1 MLTRTHLCRE
11 KFVSSISSKA
21 KVTLNTLTGLKA
33 KGEPFACVTAYD
45 ATFAE
50 IASSAGIEVLLVG
63 DSLGMVIQGHD
74 STLSVTMEDI
84 LYHLQAVTRGNV
96 NSLIMA
102 DMPFMSYYSEGLT
115 LRNAAQLLRAGAH
128 VVKLEGGRWIG
139 ESTRLLVERGIPV
152 CAHMGLTPQSIN
164 RFGGFRVQGRDP
176 QQAQTIL
183 DEAAYLEEAG
193 ASLLLLE
200 AIPQQLAERITQRL
214 RIPVIG
220 IGAGPHVDG
229 QIMVMHDLLGI
240 TPPGIKVP
248 KFVKNF
254 LAESA
259 DGIRGA
265 FASYSRAVK
274 SGSFPGPEHSY

>member
-1 MLTRTHLCRE
+1 M
-11 KFVSSISSKA
+11 SSSNPKP
-21 KVTLNTLTGLKA
+21 KVTLNALAALKG
-33 KGEPFACVTAYD
+33 KREPFACLTAYD

-50 IASSAGIEVLLVG
+50 IASSVGIEVLLVG

-74 STLSVTMEDI
+74 STLPVTMEDI
-84 LYHLQAVTRGNV
+84 LYHLDAVKRGNV
-96 NSLIMA
+96 GSLIMG
-102 DMPFMSYYSEGLT
+102 DMPFMSYYSEGQT
-115 LRNAAQLLRAGAH
+115 LKNAAQLMRAGAH
-128 VVKLEGGRWIG
+128 VVKLEGGRWIA

-183 DEAAYLEEAG
+183 DEAVYLEEAG
-193 ASLLLLE
+193 ASVLLLE

-220 IGAGPHVDG
+220 IGAGKHVDG

-240 TPPGIKVP
+240 TPTGIKVP

-254 LAESA
+254 LAQSQ

-265 FASYSRAVK
+265 FAAYLKAVK
-274 SGSFPGPEHSY
+274 EGAFPGPEHSY

>member
-1 MLTRTHLCRE
+1 M
-11 KFVSSISSKA
+11 SSTSSKP
-21 KVTLNTLTGLKA
+21 KVTLNTLISLKA
-33 KGEPFACVTAYD
+33 KGERFACITAYD

-50 IASSAGIEVLLVG
+50 IASSVGIEIVLVG

-74 STLSVTMEDI
+74 STLPVTVEDI
-84 LYHLQAVTRGNV
+84 VYHLEAVKRGNV
-96 NSLIMA
+96 GSLIMG

-115 LRNAAQLLRAGAH
+115 LKNAAQLMRAGAH
-128 VVKLEGGRWIG
+128 TVKLEGGRWIG

-176 QQAQTIL
+176 QQAQAIL
-183 DEAAYLEEAG
+183 DEALYLEQVG

-220 IGAGPHVDG
+220 IGAGKQVDG

-240 TPPGIKVP
+240 TPPAIKVP
-248 KFVKNF
+248 RFVKNF
-254 LAESA
+254 LADSE

-265 FASYSRAVK
+265 FAAYLRAVK
-274 SGSFPGPEHSY
+274 DGSFPGPEHSY

>member
-1 MLTRTHLCRE
+1 M
-11 KFVSSISSKA
+11 SSTSSKA
-21 KVTLNTLTGLKA
+21 RVTLNTLTALKA
-33 KGEPFACVTAYD
+33 RRERFACVTAYD

-63 DSLGMVIQGHD
+63 DTLGMVIQGHD
-74 STLSVTMEDI
+74 STLPVTMEDV
-84 LYHLQAVTRGNV
+84 LYHLDAVRRGNAG
-96 NSLIMA
+96 SLIMG

-115 LRNAAQLLRAGAH
+115 LENAAQIMRAGAH
-128 VVKLEGGRWIG
+128 VVKLEGGRWIA

-176 QQAQTIL
+176 QQAETIL
-183 DEAAYLEEAG
+183 AEALYLEEAG

-200 AIPQQLAERITQRL
+200 AIPQQLAQRITERL

-220 IGAGPHVDG
+220 IGAGKQVDA
-229 QIMVMHDLLGI
+229 QIMVLHDMLGI

-254 LAESA
+254 LAEST

-265 FASYSRAVK
+265 FTAYLRAVK
-274 SGSFPGPEHSY
+274 DGSFPGPEHSY

>member
-1 MLTRTHLCRE
+1 MSGTNP
-11 KFVSSISSKA
+11 
-21 KVTLNTLTGLKA
+21 KVTLNTLSALKT
-33 KGEPFACVTAYD
+33 KGERFACVTAYD
-45 ATFAE
+45 AIFAE
-50 IASSAGIEVLLVG
+50 IASSTGIEVVLVG
-63 DSLGMVIQGHD
+63 DSLGMVLQGHD
-74 STLSVTMEDI
+74 STLPVTMADI
-84 LYHLQAVTRGNV
+84 LYHLDAVRRGNV
-96 NSLIMA
+96 GSLIMG

-115 LRNAAQLLRAGAH
+115 LGNAAQLMRAGAH

-183 DEAAYLEEAG
+183 DEAVYLEEAG

-200 AIPQQLAERITQRL
+200 AIPQQLAERIAQRL

-220 IGAGPHVDG
+220 IGAGKQVDG

-240 TPPGIKVP
+240 TPTGIKVP

-254 LAESA
+254 LTESE

-265 FASYSRAVK
+265 FAAYLRAVK
-274 SGSFPGPEHSY
+274 DGSFPGPEHSY

>member
-1 MLTRTHLCRE
+1 MSGANAKT
-11 KFVSSISSKA
+11 
-21 KVTLNTLTGLKA
+21 KVTLNTLAALKA
-33 KGEPFACVTAYD
+33 RSERFACITAYE
-45 ATFAE
+45 ATLAE
-50 IASSAGIEVLLVG
+50 IASGVGIEVLLVG
-63 DSLGMVIQGHD
+63 DTLGMVIQGHD
-74 STLSVTMEDI
+74 STLPVRMNDI
-84 LYHLQAVTRGNV
+84 LYHLDAVRRGNSG
-96 NSLIMA
+96 SLIMA

-115 LRNAAQLLRAGAH
+115 LRNAARLMRAGAQ

-176 QQAQTIL
+176 QQAQAIL
-183 DEAAYLEEAG
+183 DEAVYLEEAG

-200 AIPQQLAERITQRL
+200 AVPQQLAERVTRRL
-214 RIPVIG
+214 SIPVIG
-220 IGAGPHVDG
+220 IGAGKPVDG

-240 TPPGIKVP
+240 TPSGIKVP

-254 LAESA
+254 LAESD

-265 FASYSRAVK
+265 FAAYLRAVK
-274 SGSFPGPEHSY
+274 EGSFPGPQHSY

>member
-1 MLTRTHLCRE
+1 M
-11 KFVSSISSKA
+11 SSISSGP
-21 KVTLNTLTGLKA
+21 KVTLKTLEAIKR
-33 KGEPFACVTAYD
+33 KGERFACITAYD
-45 ATFAE
+45 ASFAE

-63 DSLGMVIQGHD
+63 DSLGMVVQGHD
-74 STLSVTMEDI
+74 STLPVTVENI
-84 LYHLQAVTRGNV
+84 LYHLEMVRRGNRG
-96 NSLIMA
+96 SLIMG

-115 LRNAAQLLRAGAH
+115 LENAAQLMRAGAH
-128 VVKLEGGRWIG
+128 IVKLEGGRWIA

-176 QQAQTIL
+176 EQAQTIL
-183 DEAAYLEEAG
+183 DEAVYLEEAG

-200 AIPQQLAERITQRL
+200 AIPAQLAQRITSQL

-220 IGAGPHVDG
+220 IGAGRHVDA

-240 TPPGIKVP
+240 TPPDIKVP

-254 LAESA
+254 LAESPT
-259 DGIRGA
+259 GIRGA
-265 FASYSRAVK
+265 FEAYVKAVK
-274 SGSFPGPEHSY
+274 DGSFPGPEHSY

>member
-1 MLTRTHLCRE
+1 MA
-11 KFVSSISSKA
+11 SSSMRQN
-21 KVTLNTLTGLKA
+21 VTLQTLSALKA
-33 KGEPFACVTAYD
+33 RGERFACITAYD

-50 IASSAGIEVLLVG
+50 IASSVGIEVVLVG

-74 STLSVTMEDI
+74 STLPVTMEDI
-84 LYHLQAVTRGNV
+84 LYHLEAVKRGNV
-96 NSLIMA
+96 GSLIMA

-115 LRNAAQLLRAGAH
+115 LKNAAQLMRAGAH

-183 DEAAYLEEAG
+183 DEAVYLEEEG

-200 AIPQQLAERITQRL
+200 AIPRQLAERIAQRL
-214 RIPVIG
+214 HIPVIG
-220 IGAGPHVDG
+220 IGAGNVVDG
-229 QIMVMHDLLGI
+229 QIMVMHDLLGV
-240 TPPGIKVP
+240 TPSGIKVP

-254 LAESA
+254 LADSR

-265 FASYSRAVK
+265 FAAYLKAVK
-274 SGSFPGPEHSY
+274 EGSFPGPEHSYI

>member
-1 MLTRTHLCRE
+1 MN
-11 KFVSSISSKA
+11 SKA
-21 KVTLNTLTGLKA
+21 KVTLNTLAALKA
-33 KGEPFACVTAYD
+33 RRERFACITAYE
-45 ATFAE
+45 ATLAE
-50 IASSAGIEVLLVG
+50 IASSVGIEVLLVG

-74 STLSVTMEDI
+74 STLPVTMEDI
-84 LYHLQAVTRGNV
+84 LYHLDAVKRGNV
-96 NSLIMA
+96 GSLIMG

-115 LRNAAQLLRAGAH
+115 LHNAAQLMRAGAH
-128 VVKLEGGRWIG
+128 IVKLEGGRWIG

-164 RFGGFRVQGRDP
+164 RFGGFRVQGRNP
-176 QQAQTIL
+176 EQAQTLL
-183 DEAAYLEEAG
+183 DEAVYLEQAG

-200 AIPQQLAERITQRL
+200 AIPQQLAERISEQL

-220 IGAGPHVDG
+220 IGAGKHVDG

-240 TPPGIKVP
+240 TPSGMKVP

-254 LAESA
+254 LAESG

-265 FASYSRAVK
+265 FAAYLRAVK
-274 SGSFPGPEHSY
+274 DGSFPGPEHSY

>member
-1 MLTRTHLCRE
+1 M
-11 KFVSSISSKA
+11 KPN
-21 KVTLNTLTGLKA
+21 VTLNTLTTLKA
-33 KGEPFACVTAYD
+33 KGERFACITAYD
-45 ATFAE
+45 AIFAE
-50 IASSAGIEVLLVG
+50 IASSVGIEVVLVG
-63 DSLGMVIQGHD
+63 DSLGMVIQGQD
-74 STLSVTMEDI
+74 STLPVTMEDI
-84 LYHLQAVTRGNV
+84 LYHLEAVKRGNAG
-96 NSLIMA
+96 SLIMA

-115 LRNAAQLLRAGAH
+115 LKNAAQLMRAGAH
-128 VVKLEGGRWIG
+128 AVKLEGGRWIG

-176 QQAQTIL
+176 QQAQTIM

-200 AIPQQLAERITQRL
+200 AIPRQLAQRIVQRL
-214 RIPVIG
+214 HVPVIG
-220 IGAGPHVDG
+220 IGAGNEVDG

-254 LAESA
+254 LADSR

-265 FASYSRAVK
+265 FAAYLKAVK
-274 SGSFPGPEHSY
+274 DGSFPGPEHSYD

>member
-1 MLTRTHLCRE
+1 MVV
-11 KFVSSISSKA
+11 VSGISSKT
-21 KVTLNTLTGLKA
+21 KVTLNTLTALKL
-33 KGEPFACVTAYD
+33 KGERFACVTAYD

-50 IASSAGIEVLLVG
+50 IASSAGIEILLVG
-63 DSLGMVIQGHD
+63 DSLGMVVQGHD
-74 STLSVTMEDI
+74 STLPVTIEEVV
-84 LYHLQAVTRGNV
+84 YHLDAVKRGNV
-96 NSLIMA
+96 GSLIMG

-115 LRNAAQLLRAGAH
+115 LHNAAQLMRAGAH
-128 VVKLEGGRWIG
+128 VVKLEGGRWIA
-139 ESTRLLVERGIPV
+139 ESARLLVERGIPV

-183 DEAAYLEEAG
+183 DEAVYLEQAG

-200 AIPQQLAERITQRL
+200 AVPQALAECITRRL

-220 IGAGPHVDG
+220 IGAGKHVDG

-240 TPPGIKVP
+240 TPTGIKVP

-254 LAESA
+254 LAQS
-259 DGIRGA
+259 DGGIRGA
-265 FASYSRAVK
+265 FTAYARAVK
-274 SGSFPGPEHSY
+274 DGSFPGEEHSY